1 MLEAHPQA
9 ANPGEE
15 ASRGSG
21 SPRAQSGGGALVS
34 PHGATGVNPDDN
46 AETRISR

>member
-1 MLEAHPQA
+1 MLEALPQA

-15 ASRGSG
+15 ASWGSG
-21 SPRAQSGGGALVS
+21 SLRAQSGGGALVS
-34 PHGATGVNPDDN
+34 PHRATGVNPDDS